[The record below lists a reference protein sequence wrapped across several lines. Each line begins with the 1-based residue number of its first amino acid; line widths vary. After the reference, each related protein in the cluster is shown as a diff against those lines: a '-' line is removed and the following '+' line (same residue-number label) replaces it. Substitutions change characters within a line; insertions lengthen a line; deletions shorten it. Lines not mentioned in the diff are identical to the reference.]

1 MEFPPAQ
8 RGVIWGIG
16 RLAQKYKKELFE
28 KRAHFHVYKH
38 LIESQD
44 LAVKFLSLWA
54 LNNLFP
60 FPENF
65 KIDIQKIKK
74 LIRILEKKNFSYL
87 MFDGK
92 EIAQKSIF
100 HLKKEFKTF

>member
-1 MEFPPAQ
+1 MVREKNIKMSF
-8 RGVIWGIG
+8 
-16 RLAQKYKKELFE
+16 FE
-28 KRAHFHVYKH
+28 KEAHFHVYKH

-44 LAVKFLSLWA
+44 LAVKFLSLWT

-60 FPENF
+60 FPKNF
-65 KIDIQKIKK
+65 KIDIQKIKESIK
-74 LIRILEKKNFSYL
+74 ILEKKNFSYL

-100 HLKKEFKTF
+100 YLKKEFKTF